1 VLVDAAGTAQI
12 AYTTYPQTLG
22 PPSAL
27 HDCVLLRGQSGCQAN
42 NGLVPPE
49 AGDPTYNLDSDGPFP
64 LSVGN
69 ELLMLTHRYP
79 LPETLPDGS
88 SGYPTFLYTSEDAGK
103 SFTGRASPATWR
115 RAATR
120 SCGAETRRRSP

>member
-1 VLVDAAGTAQI
+1 MPGKLIKLGDGYLPRVLVDAAGTAQI

-49 AGDPTYNLDSDGPFP
+49 RRGPDVQP
-64 LSVGN
+64 
-69 ELLMLTHRYP
+69 
-79 LPETLPDGS
+79 
-88 SGYPTFLYTSEDAGK
+88 
-103 SFTGRASPATWR
+103 
-115 RAATR
+115 
-120 SCGAETRRRSP
+120 